1 MKDRDYNISLNT
13 LVSMYFR
20 HKKRH
25 PEVSWFIN
33 LAPRGG
39 LEPPT
44 NGLTVRR
51 FYETHTKTS
60 LWCAAQS
67 IVRTG
72 LTPITLISYYGV
84 YFNIYKQLVY
94 ESVRKDYPGGPKTII
109 YIIYFN
115 SYSHQS
121 GFGDL

>member
-1 MKDRDYNISLNT
+1 
-13 LVSMYFR
+13 
-20 HKKRH
+20 
-25 PEVSWFIN
+25 
-33 LAPRGG
+33 
-39 LEPPT
+39 
-44 NGLTVRR
+44 
-51 FYETHTKTS
+51 

-84 YFNIYKQLVY
+84 YFNIYKQFVY